1 MPDPITI
8 LVVDDNEANRNVL
21 GDLIISIGYRFT
33 LAENGLSA
41 LAQIGQDPPDLVL
54 LDLLMPIMDGYAM
67 LEKMKDR
74 GLLRDIPVIMV
85 SAVDDINSTVRCLKL
100 GADDYMI
107 KPFNHTLLK
116 ARIDSSLEKK
126 RLRDREEEFRQLVE
140 EYNLSLEARVRDQVN
155 KIMAVELERANLG
168 RYLSPAVVQSVLNS
182 EREVDLG
189 GKKTDVTVLF
199 SDIRGYTRLAQELQV
214 QEVMQLL
221 NEHFTDMS
229 RIIFEHEGTLDK
241 FIGDSVMAVFGSPFS
256 SSNDAGN
263 AVLAAQEMQR
273 AMAHWHTERNAPPSP
288 RTTWPSN
295 DRPTPTGAT
304 TTCTETSCGTWEST
318 SVSCG
323 PSKSWPP
330 IAPRTDATS
339 SSSAPLPFTFPAR
352 LGLHSTRSRSNDRGT
367 SERTLDEMTD

>member
-8 LVVDDNEANRNVL
+8 LVVDDNEPNRTVL

-41 LAQIGQDPPDLVL
+41 LAQIGQDPPDLLL
-54 LDLLMPIMDGYAM
+54 LDLLMPNMDGYAV
-67 LEKMKDR
+67 LEQMKDS
-74 GLLRDIPVIMV
+74 GLLRDIPVIVV
-85 SAVDDINSTVRCLKL
+85 SADDDMNSTVRCLKL
-100 GADDYMI
+100 GADDYII
-107 KPFNHTLLK
+107 KPFNHALLK

-140 EYNLSLEARVRDQVN
+140 EYNLSLEARVRDQVS

-189 GKKTDVTVLF
+189 GKKTEVTVLF

-273 AMAHWHTERNAPPSP
+273 AMAHWHTERNAHGLSTFEIGIGINSGEVIAGNIGAPEKMDFTVIGDTVNLTSRLQGIAASGEIIVGEPTYTIVKDQFRFEAVGEVELKNSA
-288 RTTWPSN
+288 
-295 DRPTPTGAT
+295 RPMR
-304 TTCTETSCGTWEST
+304 CY
-318 SVSCG
+318 
-323 PSKSWPP
+323 
-330 IAPRTDATS
+330 
-339 SSSAPLPFTFPAR
+339 R
-352 LGLHSTRSRSNDRGT
+352 LVY
-367 SERTLDEMTD
+367 E